1 LAKKDDEQPTLAG
14 ELFGEPYEGAIADAM
29 RAAADNPGSMVQV
42 PLERKAVKF
51 FECCYCGAFSR
62 TGWVDLMCP
71 ACSSLATL
79 IKRNPDFF
87 DFINRAD
94 LEAKVNELFEQLLVQ
109 SGSAAARAGIKARG
123 GNDWT
128 VWYFDRW
135 LAERE
140 GRELPAE
147 PSLFG
152 ALRNNGWRERTCVTA
167 AVEASLQCL
176 KA

>member
-1 LAKKDDEQPTLAG
+1 MAKKDDEQPTLAG
-14 ELFGEPYEGAIADAM
+14 ELFGEPYVGAIADAM

-42 PLERKAVKF
+42 LLDRKAVKF
-51 FECCYCGAFSR
+51 FKCCYCGAFSR

-79 IKRNPDFF
+79 IKPNPDFF

-94 LEAKVNELFEQLLVQ
+94 LEAKVNKLFEQLADR

-140 GRELPAE
+140 GRELPPE
-147 PSLFG
+147 PNLFA
-152 ALRNNGWRERTCVTA
+152 ALPKRWLHA
-167 AVEASLQCL
+167 
-176 KA
+176 K

>member
-1 LAKKDDEQPTLAG
+1 MAKKDDEQPTLAG
-14 ELFGEPYEGAIADAM
+14 ELFGEAYAGAIADAI

-42 PLERKAVKF
+42 PLDRKAVKF

-62 TGWVDLMCP
+62 TGWVDFMCP
-71 ACSSLATL
+71 ACWSLATL
-79 IKRNPDFF
+79 IKPNPDFF

-94 LEAKVNELFEQLLVQ
+94 LEAKVNKLFDQLAER
-109 SGSAAARAGIKARG
+109 SGSAAVRTGIKARG

-140 GRELPAE
+140 GREPPPE

-152 ALRNNGWRERTCVTA
+152 ALRKQWLEGKNTDGGR
-167 AVEASLQCL
+167 
-176 KA
+176 